1 MSNQFLF
8 FNKSDKFIDVKSLK
22 FSQSNQNQITEDYM
36 KIVECVPNF
45 SEGRDMKI
53 INQIT
58 DTIKAVNGAYLLDV
72 DPGADTNRTVV
83 TFVADPEIAI
93 EAAFQAIKK
102 ASEIID
108 MTKQTGA
115 HPRMGATDVCPFV
128 PISGVTME
136 DCVEY
141 AHRLGKRVGEELGI
155 PIYFYEYAATKPEWQ
170 NLANVRKGEYEGL
183 KAREGKE
190 EWKPDFGPH
199 KFNPKS
205 GATAVSAREFLIA
218 YNINLNS
225 RDKKKAHDL
234 ALTIREAGRFKRDA
248 NNKFVKD
255 ENGIKLKQ
263 PGLFKNCKAV
273 GWVIDEY
280 NRAQISIN
288 LTNYKITPPHLV
300 LEKVREL
307 ATAKGIQITGSELVG
322 LIPKEAILQ
331 AGKFYLKRLGES
343 AGLPEKM
350 IIETAVQSMGLD
362 DIADFDINEKVIEYS
377 IAEKD
382 NLVNMTLT
390 EFNDELSTDSPAPGG
405 GSVAALSLAMSGSL
419 TAMVANL
426 TVGKKGYNAVW
437 EEAKELAE
445 AGQDIKERALACID
459 KDTQA
464 FYDMMDASRLPKKTD
479 EDKAAREVAIQDTTK
494 NAILVPLETL
504 EIAHEA
510 VILSAKIGKIGNEHA
525 LSDAGVGAIN
535 ANAAAKAAYL
545 NVKINMGSITDDAF
559 VKDIMKKAG
568 ELLKKVDEIALRVE
582 KEVSN
587 SV

>member
-1 MSNQFLF
+1 
-8 FNKSDKFIDVKSLK
+8 
-22 FSQSNQNQITEDYM
+22 M

-83 TFVADPEIAI
+83 TLVGDPDSAM

-102 ASEIID
+102 ASELID
-108 MTKQTGA
+108 MTKHTGA

-128 PISGVTME
+128 PISGVTMD

-141 AHRLGKRVGEELGI
+141 AHKLGKRVGEELGI
-155 PIYFYEYAATKPEWQ
+155 PIYFYEYAATKPEWK
-170 NLANVRKGEYEGL
+170 NLANARKGEYEGL
-183 KAREGKE
+183 KDREGKE
-190 EWKPDFGPH
+190 EWKPDCGPH
-199 KFNPKS
+199 KFNAKS

-234 ALTIREAGRFKRDA
+234 ALTIREAGRFQRDA
-248 NNKFVKD
+248 NNKFVRD
-255 ENGIKLKQ
+255 EKGNKVKQ
-263 PGLFKNCKAV
+263 TGLFKNCKAV
-273 GWVIDEY
+273 GWFIDEY

-288 LTNYKITPPHLV
+288 LTNYKITPPHMV

-307 ATAKGIQITGSELVG
+307 ATTKGIQITGSELVG

-350 IIETAVQSMGLD
+350 LIEAAIQSMGLD
-362 DIADFDINEKVIEYS
+362 DLGTFDINEKVIEYS
-377 IAEKD
+377 IAKKD
-382 NLVNMTLT
+382 NLVNLTLSD
-390 EFNDELSTDSPAPGG
+390 FNDELSSDSPAPGG

-419 TAMVANL
+419 SAMVANL
-426 TVGKKGYNAVW
+426 TIGKKGYNNVW
-437 EEAKELAE
+437 EEAKEIAE
-445 AGQDIKERALACID
+445 LGQDIKERALFAID

-464 FYDMMDASRLPKKTD
+464 FYDMMDAARLPKKTE
-479 EDKAAREVAIQDTTK
+479 EDKASRNTAIQDATK
-494 NAILVPLETL
+494 KAILVPLETL
-504 EIAHEA
+504 EISLEA
-510 VILSAKIGKIGNEHA
+510 AELAEKISKIGNENA
-525 LSDAGVGAIN
+525 LSDAGVAAIN
-535 ANAAAKAAYL
+535 ANAAAKGAYL
-545 NVKINMGSITDDAF
+545 NVKINMGSIEDEKF
-559 VKDIMKKAG
+559 KFDIMTQAE
-568 ELLKKVDEIALRVE
+568 ELLEKVDNLALKIE
-582 KEVSN
+582 KEIKEKI
-587 SV
+587 